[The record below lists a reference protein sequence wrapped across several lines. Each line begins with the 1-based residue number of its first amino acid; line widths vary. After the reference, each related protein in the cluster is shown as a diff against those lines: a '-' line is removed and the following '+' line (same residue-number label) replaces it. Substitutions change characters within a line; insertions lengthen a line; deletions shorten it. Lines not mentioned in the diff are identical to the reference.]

1 MNNIIIGYIVILII
15 ALFVRFSREIYKFL
29 RSVHKTM
36 EKKRYELE
44 IADVEMAIISDERED
59 FVMRLANELDS
70 GIRYLLRH
78 NKRCSK
84 LDAAILCAL
93 DYASDKLKAEKR
105 VRNLEAQVA
114 LYDANIRRL
123 REEVARLKGETYV
136 GPAVKAEEPE
146 SSDVE
151 DLKALDGAEEAPE
164 EEVAEAAT
172 EAAETAVQLGIE
184 DAAEAAEEKKSDTF
198 RKLDELI
205 TRRAIEGDKPETAR
219 ESKLRQIESLLRNK

>member
-1 MNNIIIGYIVILII
+1 
-15 ALFVRFSREIYKFL
+15 
-29 RSVHKTM
+29 M

-44 IADVEMAIISDERED
+44 IADVEMAIISDEREE

-70 GIRYLLRH
+70 SIRYLLRH

-93 DYASDKLKAEKR
+93 DYSSDKMKAEKR

-136 GPAVKAEEPE
+136 GPAVKAEEE
-146 SSDVE
+146 SADADVE
-151 DLKALDGAEEAPE
+151 DLKALDGAEEEAVE
-164 EEVAEAAT
+164 EK
-172 EAAETAVQLGIE
+172 AAEKAEVAVQLGIE
-184 DAAEAAEEKKSDTF
+184 EAAPAEEKRNDTF
-198 RKLDELI
+198 RRLDELI
-205 TRRAIEGDKPETAR
+205 TRRAIEGDKPETER
-219 ESKLRQIESLLRNK
+219 EQKLRQIENLLRNK

>member
-1 MNNIIIGYIVILII
+1 MNNIIIGYTVILII
-15 ALFVRFSREIYKFL
+15 ALFARFSREIYKFL

-59 FVMRLANELDS
+59 FVNRLANELDS

-136 GPAVKAEEPE
+136 GPAVKAEEPAAE
-146 SSDVE
+146 DDDVE
-151 DLKALDGAEEAPE
+151 DLKALDGAEEAEVVNEKAE
-164 EEVAEAAT
+164 E
-172 EAAETAVQLGIE
+172 AVQLGIE
-184 DAAEAAEEKKSDTF
+184 DAAPAEEAKSDTF
-198 RKLDELI
+198 RRIDELL
-205 TRRAIEGDKPETAR
+205 TRRANEGDKPETAR

>member
-1 MNNIIIGYIVILII
+1 
-15 ALFVRFSREIYKFL
+15 
-29 RSVHKTM
+29 M

-44 IADVEMAIISDERED
+44 IADVEMAIISDEREE

-70 GIRYLLRH
+70 SIRDLLKT

-93 DYASDKLKAEKR
+93 DYSSDKHKAEKR

-136 GPAVKAEEPE
+136 GPAVKAVEMVD
-146 SSDVE
+146 SDIE
-151 DLKALDGAEEAPE
+151 DLKAIDGAEEEPE
-164 EEVAEAAT
+164 IEVEIVEEVA
-172 EAAETAVQLGIE
+172 AVQLGIE
-184 DAAEAAEEKKSDTF
+184 DAAAEVEEAPAEEAEDAAKED
-198 RKLDELI
+198 KLRRVEELLR
-205 TRRAIEGDKPETAR
+205 RRADEGAQAESPR
-219 ESKLRQIESLLRNK
+219 EDKLRQIENLLRNK

>member
-1 MNNIIIGYIVILII
+1 
-15 ALFVRFSREIYKFL
+15 
-29 RSVHKTM
+29 M

-59 FVMRLANELDS
+59 FVMRLANELDAD
-70 GIRYLLRH
+70 IRYLLRH

-84 LDAAILCAL
+84 LDAAILSAL

-136 GPAVKAEEPE
+136 GPAVKTEEPE
-146 SSDVE
+146 DSDVE
-151 DLKALDGAEEAPE
+151 DLKALDGAEEATE
-164 EEVAEAAT
+164 EAETTAEVA

-184 DAAEAAEEKKSDTF
+184 DAAPEEEKKSDTF

-219 ESKLRQIESLLRNK
+219 ENKLRQIENLLRNK

>member
-1 MNNIIIGYIVILII
+1 
-15 ALFVRFSREIYKFL
+15 
-29 RSVHKTM
+29 M
-36 EKKRYELE
+36 EKKRYELK

-59 FVMRLANELDS
+59 FVTRLANDLDS
-70 GIRYLLRH
+70 GIRYLLKH

-84 LDAAILCAL
+84 LDATILCAL

-136 GPAVKAEEPE
+136 GPAASPKAEEPAD
-146 SSDVE
+146 SDVE
-151 DLKALDGAEEAPE
+151 ELKALDGAEEAE
-164 EEVAEAAT
+164 SEVEVEVEA

-184 DAAEAAEEKKSDTF
+184 EAAPAEEPKVDTF
-198 RKLDELI
+198 RRLDELI

-219 ESKLRQIESLLRNK
+219 ESKLRQIENLLRNK

>member
-1 MNNIIIGYIVILII
+1 
-15 ALFVRFSREIYKFL
+15 
-29 RSVHKTM
+29 M

-59 FVMRLANELDS
+59 FVSRLANDLDS
-70 GIRYLLRH
+70 GIRYLLKH

-93 DYASDKLKAEKR
+93 DYASDKFKAEKR

-136 GPAVKAEEPE
+136 GPAVKVEEPVDA
-146 SSDVE
+146 DVE
-151 DLKALDGAEEAPE
+151 DLKAIDGADEIETEAE
-164 EEVAEAAT
+164 IEVEIIEEVP
-172 EAAETAVQLGIE
+172 AVQLGIE
-184 DAAEAAEEKKSDTF
+184 DITEEAPAEEAVDEEKEDKIRRVEELLRRRSD
-198 RKLDELI
+198 
-205 TRRAIEGDKPETAR
+205 EGVQAESPR
-219 ESKLRQIESLLRNK
+219 EDKLRQIESLLRNK

>member
-1 MNNIIIGYIVILII
+1 MNNIIIGYTVILII

-70 GIRYLLRH
+70 GIRYLLKH

-136 GPAVKAEEPE
+136 GPAVKTEEPE
-146 SSDVE
+146 NSDVE
-151 DLKALDGAEEAPE
+151 DLKAIDGAEDAAE
-164 EEVAEAAT
+164 EKAE
-172 EAAETAVQLGIE
+172 EAETAVQLGIE
-184 DAAEAAEEKKSDTF
+184 EAAPAEETKNDTF
-198 RKLDELI
+198 RKIDELL

-219 ESKLRQIESLLRNK
+219 ENKLRQIENLLRNK

>member
-1 MNNIIIGYIVILII
+1 
-15 ALFVRFSREIYKFL
+15 
-29 RSVHKTM
+29 M

-59 FVMRLANELDS
+59 FVMRLANDLDS
-70 GIRYLLRH
+70 GIRYLLKH

-136 GPAVKAEEPE
+136 GPAVKTEEPVD
-146 SSDVE
+146 SDVE
-151 DLKALDGAEEAPE
+151 DLKAIDGAEEAS
-164 EEVAEAAT
+164 EAAPEAT
-172 EAAETAVQLGIE
+172 EETAETAVQLGIE
-184 DAAEAAEEKKSDTF
+184 EAAPAEEAKSDTF

-219 ESKLRQIESLLRNK
+219 ESKLRQIENLLRNK